1 MIPDHMP
8 SMDDPVVLEL
18 VLCLLE
24 AQGDKFS
31 QLTEKPADVLP
42 YIMVRWREGGRREG
56 VEGGVD
62 DDDDTSQDIPRY
74 PSHSIIHLCIYP
86 SIHLFFHSSI
96 FPFIHCRCKSAT
108 RAASSS

>member
-42 YIMVRWREGGRREG
+42 YTMVRRRRG
-56 VEGGVD
+56 DDHTLSLYLFVSVD
-62 DDDDTSQDIPRY
+62 IYILSDRFDVKGIPLY
-74 PSHSIIHLCIYP
+74 PTIYLCIQPIIYLYP
-86 SIHLFFHSSI
+86 SIHSS
-96 FPFIHCRCKSAT
+96 
-108 RAASSS
+108 

>member
-42 YIMVRWREGGRREG
+42 YTMVRRRRG
-56 VEGGVD
+56 DGH
-62 DDDDTSQDIPRY
+62 TFSL
-74 PSHSIIHLCIYP
+74 SICLSIYICIE
-86 SIHLFFHSSI
+86 
-96 FPFIHCRCKSAT
+96 
-108 RAASSS
+108 

>member
-42 YIMVRWREGGRREG
+42 YTMVRREEG
-56 VEGGVD
+56 
-62 DDDDTSQDIPRY
+62 
-74 PSHSIIHLCIYP
+74 
-86 SIHLFFHSSI
+86 
-96 FPFIHCRCKSAT
+96 
-108 RAASSS
+108 